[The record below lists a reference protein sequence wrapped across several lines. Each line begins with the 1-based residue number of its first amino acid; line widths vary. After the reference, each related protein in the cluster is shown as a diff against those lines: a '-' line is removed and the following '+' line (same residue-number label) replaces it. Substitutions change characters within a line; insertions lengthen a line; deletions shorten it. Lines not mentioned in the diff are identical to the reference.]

1 MPFMR
6 GHGGLI
12 EDGKGGSMRGG
23 GGRYSVS
30 NLTLSRGLSKFLI
43 LPARLGDKTIGIH
56 SLCLY
61 AVQHFDLFF
70 TLLFHKQ
77 VVYTRTR
84 I

>member
-1 MPFMR
+1 
-6 GHGGLI
+6 
-12 EDGKGGSMRGG
+12 MRGG

-30 NLTLSRGLSKFLI
+30 NVTLSRGLSKFLI